1 MTGAAAGLV
10 CSGAALAATAAWW
23 AERGGHLQLSAA
35 DTWLTLLGGVAANC
49 ALAAIGVGLGALIRS
64 PAAA

>member
-1 MTGAAAGLV
+1 V
-10 CSGAALAATAAWW
+10 S
-23 AERGGHLQLSAA
+23 
-35 DTWLTLLGGVAANC
+35 TLLGGVAANC